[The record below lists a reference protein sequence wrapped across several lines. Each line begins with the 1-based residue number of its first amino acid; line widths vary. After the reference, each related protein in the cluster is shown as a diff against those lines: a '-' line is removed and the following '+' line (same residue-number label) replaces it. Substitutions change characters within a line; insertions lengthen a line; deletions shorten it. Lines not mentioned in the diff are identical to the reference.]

1 MITPLFLSS
10 MEIISL
16 RVGRRYLELKESC
29 QWIALI
35 RQLIKKVFCK

>member
-16 RVGRRYLELKESC
+16 RVGRYLELKESC